1 MCHKCV
7 KKKTI
12 GTHKSLDGTPLGV
25 LRTSEGR
32 TSSLQ
37 DGAPAEKALEET
49 GTRVVVSAVVYVM
62 GGGCVSELLVN

>member
-49 GTRVVVSAVVYVM
+49 GTRVVV
-62 GGGCVSELLVN
+62 